1 MQSLLYADNKCYK
14 FGSSLTGLR
23 DDRQV
28 VFSGQSMKCL
38 SFFVSLLLLVACSE
52 APKPSAIEPSAIAPQ
67 QAPSVT
73 ALSQK
78 AGQLTNGM
86 TFKQVVASLGKS
98 PDTVSQ
104 IQGLLHYE
112 WSNTKDCH
120 PVSVNFKEQ
129 GGQRLLN
136 GVDEGRTC
144 VKGSSYNKPDGKTC
158 QKNALCKP

>member
-1 MQSLLYADNKCYK
+1 MGKS
-14 FGSSLTGLR
+14 GGLTGLR

-28 VFSGQSMKCL
+28 VFSGQSMKRL

-52 APKPSAIEPSAIAPQ
+52 APKPSAIEPSAITPQ
-67 QAPSVT
+67 PAPSVT

-78 AGQLTNGM
+78 AGQLTSGM
-86 TFKQVVASLGKS
+86 TFKQVVAFLGKQ

-104 IQGLLHYE
+104 NQGLLTYK
-112 WSNTKDCH
+112 WSNTKDCP
-120 PVSVNFKEQ
+120 PVSVSFKKQ

-136 GVDEGRTC
+136 GVDEGRPC
-144 VKGSSYNKPDGKTC
+144 VKGSSYNELYGKTC